1 MQHIFSE
8 NYCLIT
14 KSEVL
19 FLPIIDLNSSDETC
33 IYSTW
38 VYIQCQAKQLNIPT
52 ACITLI
58 NLVVQSSRNH
68 YWEIIKDS
76 MQARWVLHHNEF
88 LGSIGSMMKGSW
100 LEKAL
105 EQVYGPNAVAHM
117 MTTKAILRALLRH
130 FLVVS
135 ALVYKFM
142 LAIPSKSME
151 SENDQYIR
159 W

>member
-1 MQHIFSE
+1 MS
-8 NYCLIT
+8 L
-14 KSEVL
+14 
-19 FLPIIDLNSSDETC
+19 
-33 IYSTW
+33 
-38 VYIQCQAKQLNIPT
+38 
-52 ACITLI
+52 
-58 NLVVQSSRNH
+58 
-68 YWEIIKDS
+68 
-76 MQARWVLHHNEF
+76 

-117 MTTKAILRALLRH
+117 MTTKAVLRALLGH